1 MEKVTVDKQFS
12 LRAND
17 FLKGMYVSVIAPI
30 ILLILEQFQIGNFS
44 LDWKGLGTLAV
55 TTFFGYLLKNY
66 FSYSRISVIEPNSTT
81 ESLIKKAVK

>member
-17 FLKGMYVSVIAPI
+17 FLKGVYVSVIAPI

-55 TTFFGYLLKNY
+55 TTFVGYLVKNY
-66 FSYSRISVIEPNSTT
+66 FAPNRISVLEPNPTT
-81 ESLIKKAVK
+81 ESIIKRAVK